1 MSSKEAR
8 LSHGDC
14 YPGRGETTENYIA
27 MAQTAKAMVVLVVTS
42 SDYCLSSAEI
52 KSHDGEM

>member
-27 MAQTAKAMVVLVVTS
+27 MAQTAKAMGPVGLGSGRS
-42 SDYCLSSAEI
+42 SL
-52 KSHDGEM
+52 G